1 MISTSSSSIF
11 LRGFATS
18 LMTGIAM
25 MIAFVAILDPYDQYR
40 LVILPGFNLVK
51 PSLTRYQNEIKLT
64 HAAEIRPDALIYGN
78 SRAEI
83 GFDPEAPVFIRHGLS
98 AYNLAIPGTGILNAR
113 SQAEYL
119 HQVGIK
125 PKVVIVGVEFLDFLE
140 IQRAAVASPHPVT
153 EHPVTQWFWR
163 FDILF
168 SLASLKDAIRTLYL
182 QHDNEGETMTSRG
195 FNPFKNYESL
205 ARREGYFALF
215 RQRAQENTR
224 IFFRKAKGSLSQAD
238 FDHLHAI
245 LDLAAESGSDV
256 TLVIYPYHAQIL
268 ALFEKT
274 GLALAFEEWKE
285 LLIHEV
291 SAARQRHPGARIA
304 LFDFSGYNSYN
315 CEKIPAKGDRMS
327 ATRWYWEAGHFKK
340 QLGDIILESIFSGP
354 ANPELIPHD
363 GSGTPEKFGFR
374 LEESSRI
381 LNIQRIR
388 LERLEC
394 VRYYPELFAEVAALV
409 ADESSHNKKRS
420 ASLDL
425 PPV

>member
-1 MISTSSSSIF
+1 MHARMMSTSSSSIF

-18 LMTGIAM
+18 LVTGIVM
-25 MIAFVAILDPYDQYR
+25 IIAFVVILDPYDQYR
-40 LVILPGFNLVK
+40 VVILPGFNLVK
-51 PSLTRYQNEIKLT
+51 PSLTRYQSEIKLT
-64 HAAEIRPDALIYGN
+64 HAAEIHPAALIYGN

-83 GFDPEAPVFIRHGLS
+83 GFDPEAPVFVRHGLS
-98 AYNLAIPGTGILNAR
+98 AYNLAIPGTGIFNVR

-125 PKVVIVGVEFLDFLE
+125 PKVVIVGLEFLDFLE
-140 IQRAAVASPHPVT
+140 IQQVATAPSPHPVA
-153 EHPVTQWFWR
+153 EHPVTRWFWR
-163 FDILF
+163 FDSLF
-168 SLASLKDAIRTLYL
+168 SLTSLKDAIRTLYL
-182 QHDNEGETMTSRG
+182 QHDNEAETMTSRG

-215 RQRAQENTR
+215 QQRAQENTK
-224 IFFRKAKGSLSQAD
+224 IFFRKAKDSLSQTD

-274 GLALAFEEWKE
+274 GLAPAFEEWKD
-285 LLIHEV
+285 LLIQQV

-327 ATRWYWEAGHFKK
+327 APHWYWEAGHFKK
-340 QLGDIILESIFSGP
+340 QLGDIVLESIFSGP
-354 ANPELIPHD
+354 VNPGLIPYD
-363 GSGTPEKFGFR
+363 GSGTLEKFGFR
-374 LEESSRI
+374 LEESNRI

-409 ADESSHNKKRS
+409 ADESNQ
-420 ASLDL
+420 
-425 PPV
+425 